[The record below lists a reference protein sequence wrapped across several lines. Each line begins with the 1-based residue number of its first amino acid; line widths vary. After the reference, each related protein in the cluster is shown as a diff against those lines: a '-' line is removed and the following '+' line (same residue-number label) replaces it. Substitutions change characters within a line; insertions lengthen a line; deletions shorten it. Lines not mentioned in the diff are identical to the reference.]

1 MIYPQA
7 LAALAALVLAAT
19 GHAQVPAPA
28 GPPGF
33 SVTGQPTEYAV
44 AGISYVVDGYRSA
57 KWGMT
62 PAQVRAAI
70 ARDFSTATI
79 QPEAIDSTNRTTTI
93 VANLAG
99 LAPGPGPMAITYIFG
114 TASGRLFHVNLD
126 WSYEQPTAADR
137 ETLTKAGSAVVA
149 DFLSYYWKLMSVARG
164 VALGPNALVLFAA
177 SGEAGGGVDVRLQG
191 IGYVLK
197 THDGQEVTMPPP
209 PDGTQALLHV
219 SFAQSVGKPDVYTIK
234 PGDF

>member
-1 MIYPQA
+1 MRHATA
-7 LAALAALVLAAT
+7 LAALAALALAAT
-19 GHAQVPAPA
+19 GHAQAAAPA

-33 SVTGQPTEYAV
+33 SATGQPTEYAV

-62 PAQVRAAI
+62 PAQVRIAVAKDFPAATF
-70 ARDFSTATI
+70 R
-79 QPEAIDSTNRTTTI
+79 PEAIDPTNRTTTI
-93 VANLAG
+93 VANVPQ

-114 TASGRLFHVNLD
+114 AASGRLFHVNLD

-164 VALGPNALVLFAA
+164 VALGPSALVLFAA
-177 SGEAGGGVDVRLQG
+177 SDEAGGGVDVRLQG

-197 THDGQEVTMPPP
+197 MPDGREVTMPPP